1 MKSAGSE
8 YSRGGAG
15 IDLSIP
21 HRGLASHASSPDV
34 PFATSHR
41 TTKGTR
47 EAQAGHSGPFSSRAR
62 YDSLLTHTLE
72 IILAGKTSFSRRIIK
87 ATK

>member
-8 YSRGGAG
+8 YSRGGAD
-15 IDLSIP
+15 IVLSP
-21 HRGLASHASSPDV
+21 AHRGLDSHASSADA

-41 TTKGTR
+41 TTKGTL
-47 EAQAGHSGPFSSRAR
+47 EAQARHSGPFSGWAR

-72 IILAGKTSFSRRIIK
+72 IILAGKTSFSGRIIK